1 MGLWNWSTTAANN
14 ATADPSINW
23 QEGQAPS
30 TVNDSAR
37 AMMAAI
43 AVQFQTG
50 WEWQMW
56 GDTPTY
62 VSATQFTV
70 PGNLTSRYTVGR
82 RVRASVTAGTV
93 YGTIT
98 NSAFTSLTTV
108 TVALDSGSLD
118 SGLSEVDVGI
128 LNPGTPSFPSALNHS
143 LLNVQVFASN
153 GTYTPTPGATKA
165 IVKAVGGGG
174 AGGGAASTNSG
185 QWALGA
191 GGSSGA
197 YGEIYIGSGLASQTV
212 TVGTGGTGVS
222 AGTGGN
228 GGQTSFGALLVCPGG
243 PGGSPGGAGSA
254 GGTATFAGQTPGAG
268 AVSGS
273 GTRIFSTTGGN
284 GAAAFSLPGNFVGG
298 DGGSN
303 NLGQGGGAVAG
314 SAASGYGAGGPGA
327 ANLISQSAKAGLNGT
342 GGVVLVY
349 EFI

>member
-62 VSATQFTV
+62 VSGTQFTV

-98 NSAFTSLTTV
+98 ASAFTSLTTV

-118 SGLSEVDVGI
+118 SGLSEVDVSI
-128 LNPGTPSFPSALNHS
+128 LNPANPSLPLGLNPT
-143 LLNVQVFASN
+143 FATVTTTGN
-153 GTYTPTPGATKA
+153 AT
-165 IVKAVGGGG
+165 VGGALAVTGNETVGG
-174 AGGGAASTNSG
+174 N
-185 QWALGA
+185 L
-191 GGSSGA
+191 
-197 YGEIYIGSGLASQTV
+197 TV
-212 TVGTGGTGVS
+212 TGTVSGSNITGTSDERLKEDWRPMARDFLERMASVLHG
-222 AGTGGN
+222 
-228 GGQTSFGALLVCPGG
+228 
-243 PGGSPGGAGSA
+243 
-254 GGTATFAGQTPGAG
+254 TFAWKENGMRSAGAG
-268 AVSGS
+268 AQSLREVFPEAVHEADD
-273 GTRIFSTTGGN
+273 GTLSIAYGH
-284 GAAAFSLPGNFVGG
+284 AALVTV
-298 DGGSN
+298 
-303 NLGQGGGAVAG
+303 LE
-314 SAASGYGAGGPGA
+314 
-327 ANLISQSAKAGLNGT
+327 LIPL
-342 GGVVLVY
+342 VLRLLDAHG
-349 EFI
+349 ETP

>member
-50 WEWQMW
+50 WEWMMW

-98 NSAFTSLTTV
+98 NSAYTSLTTV
-108 TVALDSGSLD
+108 TVSLDSGSLD

-128 LNPGTPSFPSALNHS
+128 LNPANPSFPAGLSPTFAALTTTGNATIGANLTATGTVS
-143 LLNVQVFASN
+143 GSNLTGTSDERLKKDWSPFAADFIERLAAVKH
-153 GTYTPTPGATKA
+153 GTYTRIDTNERRVGVGAQSLQQV
-165 IVKAVGGGG
+165 IPEAV
-174 AGGGAASTNSG
+174 
-185 QWALGA
+185 
-191 GGSSGA
+191 
-197 YGEIYIGSGLASQTV
+197 
-212 TVGTGGTGVS
+212 
-222 AGTGGN
+222 
-228 GGQTSFGALLVCPGG
+228 FGDETL
-243 PGGSPGGAGSA
+243 S
-254 GGTATFAGQTPGAG
+254 
-268 AVSGS
+268 
-273 GTRIFSTTGGN
+273 
-284 GAAAFSLPGNFVGG
+284 
-298 DGGSN
+298 
-303 NLGQGGGAVAG
+303 VAEG
-314 SAASGYGAGGPGA
+314 SAALA
-327 ANLISQSAKAGLNGT
+327 AVVALAQEVLRLRAIVEPAK
-342 GGVVLVY
+342 
-349 EFI
+349 

>member
-98 NSAFTSLTTV
+98 ASAFTSLTTV

-128 LNPGTPSFPSALNHS
+128 LNPANPSLPLGLNPTFATVTTTGNATIGGNESIAGNLTVTGTVSGSNITGTSDERLKEDWAP
-143 LLNVQVFASN
+143 FAADFLERLASVRH
-153 GTYTPTPGATKA
+153 GTYTRIDTKERRVGVGAQSLQKV
-165 IVKAVGGGG
+165 IPEAV
-174 AGGGAASTNSG
+174 
-185 QWALGA
+185 
-191 GGSSGA
+191 
-197 YGEIYIGSGLASQTV
+197 
-212 TVGTGGTGVS
+212 
-222 AGTGGN
+222 
-228 GGQTSFGALLVCPGG
+228 FGDETL
-243 PGGSPGGAGSA
+243 S
-254 GGTATFAGQTPGAG
+254 
-268 AVSGS
+268 
-273 GTRIFSTTGGN
+273 
-284 GAAAFSLPGNFVGG
+284 
-298 DGGSN
+298 
-303 NLGQGGGAVAG
+303 VAEG
-314 SAASGYGAGGPGA
+314 SAALA
-327 ANLISQSAKAGLNGT
+327 A
-342 GGVVLVY
+342 VVALAQEVLRLRAIV
-349 EFI
+349 EPVK